1 MSIKCVVVVSHP
13 AGGGSLI
20 AKTLMAMGFKA
31 PGIPSDDTNDWNLVA
46 VNQIMC
52 DRAHKPKISLG
63 MVKHAV
69 EPMAGYI
76 DDKIKEGQ
84 NWVMH
89 DPMLCMTF
97 FEFAQLLK
105 EKGVDYKVI
114 IALRKPHYSALEIV
128 RSDKD
133 WTLEEASSLLG
144 KYIVARSLNTDRFYL
159 ENKEDVSRVLHLDVN
174 NLLDDTDN
182 AVELLAKEVGVEL
195 TDEAKEAIGKLLK
208 PAS

>member
-1 MSIKCVVVVSHP
+1 
-13 AGGGSLI
+13 
-20 AKTLMAMGFKA
+20 
-31 PGIPSDDTNDWNLVA
+31 
-46 VNQIMC
+46 
-52 DRAHKPKISLG
+52 
-63 MVKHAV
+63 
-69 EPMAGYI
+69 
-76 DDKIKEGQ
+76 
-84 NWVMH
+84 
-89 DPMLCMTF
+89 MTF

-105 EKGVDYKVI
+105 EKGVDYKII

-128 RSDKD
+128 RSDKE

-174 NLLDDTDN
+174 SLLDDTDK
-182 AVELLAKEVGVEL
+182 AVELLATEIGVEL